1 MKIVVVGLT
10 AVNLV
15 LGLAMVATL
24 SVGCELDVE
33 DDAYVISDIM
43 SGDAADAVEDTASE
57 SEFPEV
63 SGMDVATDTIPA
75 TPDTNVSDIQAP
87 PVPEWTTDSCEPY
100 IGYWQ
105 CTCYS
110 GACCPGCEETWKT
123 ISEISCG
130 DDSCVF
136 SVTDVTEVEA
146 VSYEIV
152 CDPDLKERR
161 EVEGGMIYVTINKGV
176 DGQKV
181 FKCAPAVP
189 SQ

>member
-43 SGDAADAVEDTASE
+43 SGDAADIVEDAASE
-57 SEFPEV
+57 SASPDV
-63 SGMDVATDTIPA
+63 GGMDVVFDTIPA
-75 TPDTNVSDIQAP
+75 VPDVSMSDIQAP

-100 IGYWQ
+100 VNYWH
-105 CTCYS
+105 CTCMT

-123 ISEISCG
+123 VAEVSC
-130 DDSCVF
+130 DDDACLLL
-136 SVTDVTEVEA
+136 VTDVTEVEA
-146 VSYEIV
+146 VSYEIT
-152 CDPDLKERR
+152 CDSDITETYD
-161 EVEGGMIYVTINKGV
+161 VEGGMLYVTINKGAI
-176 DGQKV
+176 DQKV
-181 FKCAPAVP
+181 FKCAPVP